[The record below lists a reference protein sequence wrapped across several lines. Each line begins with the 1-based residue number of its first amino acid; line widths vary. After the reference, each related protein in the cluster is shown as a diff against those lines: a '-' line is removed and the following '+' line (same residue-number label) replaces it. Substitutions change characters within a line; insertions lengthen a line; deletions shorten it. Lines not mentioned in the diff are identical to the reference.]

1 MESYGWYTLA
11 ILLPTMMATVLNLGL
26 APATI
31 YLVGSKTFLPR
42 DAFSSNLRAATML
55 SVFGVVLSAFIV
67 HFFHSSWFPGVPAKS
82 LYLAIVGVPTALFL
96 SLNHAVVHAKREF
109 AWLNRVSLAPTLVNL
124 GVVPVFII
132 LLDWGVMGAIGA
144 YVLGQA
150 IGAVLPVKRLLSDK
164 KSASFQEARL
174 QFRNQALSY
183 GLRAHPSTIL
193 NIFNYRLDMILLG
206 AMAGSIEVGIYAVAV
221 LIAERLRMLSAAVST
236 VLLPTIASMA
246 DKEDERRA
254 LTCSAARITGLLTVA
269 GALGVGVLSQYLIVP
284 IFGDAYR
291 QSATALVLL
300 LPGIVLHTWGA
311 VFGNDLAAR
320 GKPELNAWIAALN
333 LSINVAA
340 NLLLIPDYGIL
351 GASIATS
358 LSYSAF
364 AIASA
369 IAYLHVTK
377 QSKDALIRLNRFDK
391 HALDVTLKA
400 VGRKP

>member
-1 MESYGWYTLA
+1 
-11 ILLPTMMATVLNLGL
+11 
-26 APATI
+26 
-31 YLVGSKTFLPR
+31 
-42 DAFSSNLRAATML
+42 
-55 SVFGVVLSAFIV
+55 
-67 HFFHSSWFPGVPAKS
+67 
-82 LYLAIVGVPTALFL
+82 
-96 SLNHAVVHAKREF
+96 
-109 AWLNRVSLAPTLVNL
+109 
-124 GVVPVFII
+124 
-132 LLDWGVMGAIGA
+132 
-144 YVLGQA
+144 
-150 IGAVLPVKRLLSDK
+150 
-164 KSASFQEARL
+164 ARL
-174 QFRNQALSY
+174 QFRKQALSY